1 MTDLFS
7 EGRDGVKFQTAV
19 SLPAP

>member
-1 MTDLFS
+1 MTELSS
-7 EGRDGVKFQTAV
+7 EGRDGVKFQRAV